1 MRIEYRLG
9 PYSFVQILCFSTN
22 VECAALSYMLLMNN
36 QIAGL
41 VLFLSHI
48 YKFFCLILKLLKVA
62 FVSSLE

>member
-22 VECAALSYMLLMNN
+22 VECAALSCLLFMYN
-36 QIAGL
+36 QIDGL

-48 YKFFCLILKLLKVA
+48 YKNFCLIYVNFL
-62 FVSSLE
+62 SNT

>member
-22 VECAALSYMLLMNN
+22 LECAALSCLLFMNN

-48 YKFFCLILKLLKVA
+48 YNFLFHLRQFSK
-62 FVSSLE
+62 